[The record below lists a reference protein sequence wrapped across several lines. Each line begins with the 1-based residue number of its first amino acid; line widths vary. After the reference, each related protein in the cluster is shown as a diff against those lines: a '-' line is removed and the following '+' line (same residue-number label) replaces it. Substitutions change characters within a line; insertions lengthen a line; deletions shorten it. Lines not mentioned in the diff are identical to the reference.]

1 MLPWPEFWNHVPEA
15 DRQPLRECIADL
27 VRTGAILGD
36 EGSGRELFLLA
47 RDSYFSELS
56 AWFGVLNIELV
67 IDSERPILQ
76 ARPVPGECD
85 LVATF
90 SKEETLVALSLWR
103 IWDETMI
110 DKPAAALVIT
120 ANDLWLKLR
129 LFFDKIEPP
138 TESNL
143 DRILAKLRRKRLI
156 RYQRE
161 EDTNRFGESLIEVL
175 PTLPRAIPFND
186 LEAWEA
192 QASLYRGDGK
202 HD

>member
-27 VRTGAILGD
+27 LRTGAILGD

-47 RDSYFSELS
+47 RDSDFSELS

-192 QASLYRGDGK
+192 QASLYCGDGK